1 MTERVNTV
9 IVGGGQAGLAM
20 SAHLRSQGIDHLV
33 LERDR
38 IAERWRSA
46 RWDSL
51 VANGPAWHDR
61 FPAQEFAGIGGD
73 DFATRDD
80 VVAYFESFAE
90 AIESPLR
97 CGVEVTSVTREAD
110 AAAFLIETSTGAI
123 EAANLVA
130 ATGPFQTPV
139 IPPLVP
145 QTETIM
151 QIHSA
156 QYRNPD
162 QLAKGSVLVVGA
174 GSSGSQIADEL
185 LRSGRDVFLSIGPH
199 DRPPRRYRGKDFVW
213 WLGVL
218 GKWTLKTPP
227 QGREHVTIAV
237 SGAYG
242 GETIDFR
249 RFAGRGMTL
258 LGMTERHD
266 SGVMHFADDLAR
278 NIIAGD
284 ENYLGLLDEADA
296 YVAANDIDLP
306 DDPEA
311 RRIDPDPDCMTHP
324 VRRLDLAAEGISTI
338 IWATGYKQDFDWL
351 KLDCFHADGRPQHHE
366 GIAELP
372 GLYFLGLPWLSMRG
386 SSFIWGVWED
396 AARLAGDIATRRGG
410 KAA

>member
-1 MTERVNTV
+1 MAERVNTV

-20 SAHLRSQGIDHLV
+20 SAHLGTRGVDHLV

-80 VVAYFESFAE
+80 VIAYFESFAE
-90 AIESPLR
+90 AIASPVR
-97 CGVEVTSVTREAD
+97 CGVEVMSVTRQRGGAGFLVETSKGPVEAD
-110 AAAFLIETSTGAI
+110 
-123 EAANLVA
+123 NVVA

-145 QTETIM
+145 ETTGLL

-162 QLAKGSVLVVGA
+162 QLGEGGVLVVGA

-185 LRSGRDVFLSIGPH
+185 LRSGRDVYLSVGPH

-227 QGREHVTIAV
+227 QGRAHVTIAV
-237 SGAYG
+237 SGAHG
-242 GETIDFR
+242 GETVDFR
-249 RFAGRGMTL
+249 RFAARGMTL

-266 SGVMHFADDLAR
+266 NGVMQFADDLAH
-278 NIIAGD
+278 NIKAGD
-284 ENYLGLLDEADA
+284 ENYIGLLDEADA
-296 YVAANDIDLP
+296 YVVAAGIDLP
-306 DDPEA
+306 EDPAA
-311 RRIDPDPDCMTHP
+311 RRIDPDPDCMTNP
-324 VRRLDLAAEGISTI
+324 VRSLDLVDAGISNI

-351 KLDCFHADGRPQHHE
+351 KLDCFHRDGRPQHHE
-366 GIAELP
+366 GIADVP

-396 AARLAGDIATRRGG
+396 AARLAGDIATRPGG
-410 KAA
+410 AA

>member
-80 VVAYFESFAE
+80 VITYFESFAK
-90 AIESPLR
+90 AIESPIR
-97 CGVEVTSVTREAD
+97 CGVEVTSVTRETD

-123 EAANLVA
+123 EAENLVA

-249 RFAGRGMTL
+249 RFAARGMTL

-296 YVAANDIDLP
+296 HVAANGLDLP
-306 DDPEA
+306 EDPAA

-366 GIAELP
+366 GIAELS

-396 AARLAGDIATRRGG
+396 AARLAGDIARRRGG